1 MEDILVGDIPV
12 VDILVGDI
20 PVVDI
25 PVVDKRPWDIPP
37 VDNLQNSIDPQN
49 QIQTIKFKIKQ
60 TNKQTNLVGE
70 EHQQG
75 VVADCNNS
83 FFALLLQQVSENV
96 LVLSFWV
103 FFFLYLGFLCFSY
116 IWFVGREIGSVCVVN
131 CDEKKR
137 CWNRGR
143 FV

>member
-60 TNKQTNLVGE
+60 TNKPTNLVGE
-70 EHQQG
+70 EHRQG

-103 FFFLYLGFLCFSY
+103 FFFCIWVFFVFLIYGLLGEKL
-116 IWFVGREIGSVCVVN
+116 EVCVL
-131 CDEKKR
+131 
-137 CWNRGR
+137 
-143 FV
+143 

>member
-25 PVVDKRPWDIPP
+25 PVVDKRLWDIPP

-49 QIQTIKFKIKQ
+49 QIQTVKFKIKQ

-103 FFFLYLGFLCFSY
+103 FCFCIWVFFVFLIYGLLGEKL
-116 IWFVGREIGSVCVVN
+116 EVCVL
-131 CDEKKR
+131 
-137 CWNRGR
+137 
-143 FV
+143 